1 MICNFLWYGVVV
13 CGVVVYG
20 LALRKIN
27 IIKKSF
33 LSVVTCND
41 QYCYYLLKST
51 VRWNV
56 ALAECRRFN
65 ADLLSVHDSSE
76 KDWIVGNIL
85 QAQAI
90 SRVHLGKLHKFH
102 TISNLLEQPVTR
114 SVVRSWLILTPRFK
128 LEQNYQ

>member
-1 MICNFLWYGVVV
+1 MC
-13 CGVVVYG
+13 G

-27 IIKKSF
+27 IVKKSF

-41 QYCYYLLKST
+41 HSCYYLLKST
-51 VRWNV
+51 VSWNV

-85 QAQAI
+85 QTQAI

-102 TISNLLEQPVTR
+102 TISHLLE
-114 SVVRSWLILTPRFK
+114 
-128 LEQNYQ
+128 